1 MENNQPLRIPEKPID
16 KILVGSEVR
25 DEGYIMPEP
34 HFHPDF
40 ELFYVENGT
49 CRFFIEN
56 NIYDIHSGDF
66 MLIPPDVFHYTRYL
80 AGSCKRNVVHFRR
93 EDISQSVLRLFP
105 QGENFL
111 SAVRIIQT
119 PEAYREQINAHLAR
133 MLNERKI
140 ADERSEPMLQALLQ
154 ELFLLCGRECRFL
167 NDVPVNIHTTDRQI
181 VLAAQF
187 ISNHYME
194 HIGAADIAA
203 AAGYSPN
210 YLSHKFRKSVGVG
223 IHEYLVFIRLQYA
236 ALELV
241 TTNDSITEIA
251 FRCGFSDSN
260 YFKDAFKKKYGVTP
274 RAYRKA

>member
-1 MENNQPLRIPEKPID
+1 MADNQPLHID
-16 KILVGSEVR
+16 KIYVGSEVR
-25 DEGYIMPEP
+25 EEGYVMPEP
-34 HFHPDF
+34 HCHSYY
-40 ELFYVENGT
+40 ELFYVESGT

-56 NIYDIHSGDF
+56 NMFDIHSGDF

-80 AGSCKRNVVHFRR
+80 FGSCKRSTVHFHR
-93 EDISQSVLRLFP
+93 EDIGESVLSLLP
-105 QGENFL
+105 QGEDFL
-111 SAVRIIQT
+111 SSMRIIQT
-119 PEAYREQINAHLAR
+119 PETYREQINSHILR
-133 MLNERKI
+133 MLNEKRI
-140 ADERSEPMLQALLQ
+140 ADDRSEPMLQALLQ
-154 ELFLLCGRECRFL
+154 ELFLLCSRECLFL
-167 NDVPVNIHTTDRQI
+167 YDIPVNIHTTDRQI
-181 VLAAQF
+181 VQAAQF

-194 HIGAADIAA
+194 HIGASEIAA

-210 YLSHKFRKSVGVG
+210 YLSHKFRKSVGIG

-241 TTNDSITEIA
+241 TTTHSITEIA

>member
-1 MENNQPLRIPEKPID
+1 MAENQPSGMSEKPID

-25 DEGYIMPEP
+25 EAGYIMPEP
-34 HFHPDF
+34 HCHSDF
-40 ELFYVENGT
+40 ELFYVESGT

-80 AGSCKRNVVHFRR
+80 FGSCKRNVVHFRR
-93 EDISQSVLRLFP
+93 EDLGAQVLNLLP
-105 QGENFL
+105 KGEEFL
-111 SAVRIIQT
+111 SAMRIIQT
-119 PEAYREQINAHLAR
+119 PETYREQINAHLAR
-133 MLNERKI
+133 MINEKKI

-154 ELFLLCGRECRFL
+154 ELLLLCCRECRIL
-167 NDVPVNIHTTDRQI
+167 HDIPVNIHTTDRQI
-181 VLAAQF
+181 VQAAQF

-210 YLSHKFRKSVGVG
+210 YLSQKFRKSVGIG

-236 ALELV
+236 ALELI